1 MSEKFRTFAGGNLDN
16 TDLRINNT
24 TTIYIR
30 KEFLMKKILF
40 AFIGAFIALGW
51 VGCEPTLYP
60 DPEPEADVPTILT
73 AVLIDSAYTCCGIDS
88 FAIKSPWVQQEINRF
103 MTDTAIGFSD
113 FLTIDYAVD
122 GNGDY
127 YFIEQYG
134 WEINRLCDCSGNILK
149 EVEDVT
155 NEIQNDLDFDVVDY
169 GQIVMIVCGR
179 EGFSNL

>member
-1 MSEKFRTFAGGNLDN
+1 
-16 TDLRINNT
+16 
-24 TTIYIR
+24 
-30 KEFLMKKILF
+30 MKKHVLL

-51 VGCEPTLYP
+51 VGCEPKPGPGP
-60 DPEPEADVPTILT
+60 DPEPEPDVPTILT
-73 AVLIDSAYTCCGIDS
+73 EVLIDSAYTCCGIDS

-127 YFIEQYG
+127 YFIEQYSYH
-134 WEINRLCDCSGNILK
+134 INRLYDCSGNVLK

-155 NEIQNDLDFDVVDY
+155 NEIQNDLDFDVVDE